1 MEMTRKRFGGVAV
14 VDGRGALVGVFTD
27 GDLRRALPAADLSA
41 PMAPHMTR
49 APVTVEPHLLATEA
63 LRLMN
68 ERPHPIQLLFAVESG
83 RLVGAVGMHDFLRA
97 GLA

>member
-1 MEMTRKRFGGVAV
+1 
-14 VDGRGALVGVFTD
+14 VGVFTD

-41 PMAPHMTR
+41 KVADHMNR
-49 APVTVEPHLLATEA
+49 SPVFVDPHLLATEA

-68 ERPHPIQLLFAVESG
+68 ERPHPIQLLFACEGG

-97 GLA
+97 GIA